1 MPAIEKSIEYLFPQ
15 SMLEGTPWL
24 ASWQS
29 KEHQDFRTIARL
41 FFPIAAIV
49 YVAHFLFFDLAMGL
63 QPVEH
68 WLIFR
73 ASMAGIALV
82 ASAYYFSELSNTK
95 FYRTPAIL
103 ANLAF
108 CYFQA
113 RVTIWY
119 PEAPWLYCFLFV
131 GISTLLLRA
140 SVVKSTAYAL
150 TAIGVQWASL
160 VEANIEIPVIASA
173 SVVTIIL
180 ILTSR
185 SGYSAEIKYF
195 LLSQQNLDSQK
206 RNIELNI
213 EFTDRIKSFIPGEIA
228 RRLESKLEG
237 GRTTVLQAIEH
248 VLRPKKKH
256 IACLFSDIRGFT
268 EASKDLESFIG
279 DLVLPNVKA
288 CTNTIDAHGGI
299 PRKIGD
305 LIFAY
310 FDHENPSLS
319 LVNAM
324 ASAMDIS
331 RINES
336 QNNGSTGQNIERYIL
351 VASGQAFVGNI
362 GGFDSSVEITALGSP
377 VNYLSR
383 IDEITKA
390 PEVAEQLRSGDI
402 IVSNASMLALL
413 SMGIEFEAVR
423 IELDRLGIEVRNF
436 PDEKHIYIVKPSRK
450 NALLLTQHARLA
462 DGVSERWRGEN
473 DQVA

>member
-1 MPAIEKSIEYLFPQ
+1 M
-15 SMLEGTPWL
+15 
-24 ASWQS
+24 
-29 KEHQDFRTIARL
+29 
-41 FFPIAAIV
+41 
-49 YVAHFLFFDLAMGL
+49 
-63 QPVEH
+63 
-68 WLIFR
+68 
-73 ASMAGIALV
+73 
-82 ASAYYFSELSNTK
+82 
-95 FYRTPAIL
+95 
-103 ANLAF
+103 
-108 CYFQA
+108 
-113 RVTIWY
+113 
-119 PEAPWLYCFLFV
+119 
-131 GISTLLLRA
+131 
-140 SVVKSTAYAL
+140 
-150 TAIGVQWASL
+150 
-160 VEANIEIPVIASA
+160 
-173 SVVTIIL
+173 
-180 ILTSR
+180 
-185 SGYSAEIKYF
+185 
-195 LLSQQNLDSQK
+195 
-206 RNIELNI
+206 
-213 EFTDRIKSFIPGEIA
+213 
-228 RRLESKLEG
+228 
-237 GRTTVLQAIEH
+237 
-248 VLRPKKKH
+248 RPKKKH